1 MWAAMIH
8 VSVVIL
14 IPILLLSFMRLL
26 PVANKI
32 NGINTNCV
40 YKPFPGC
47 DDNNH
52 RALLLLV
59 NSVALLVL
67 WGIPFIALSITMV
80 ILKIQ
85 KNLHPFIRDHATE
98 AIKFQLNSSVYIAI
112 IHLICIMFL
121 WASSG
126 FRIAHI
132 GGLVIVTLALDLFC
146 SPIFVG
152 FQLIMG
158 IFAATRALK
167 GNITSYTRI
176 RW

>member
-1 MWAAMIH
+1 MIH
-8 VSVVIL
+8 VGVAIL
-14 IPILLLSFMRLL
+14 IPILLIFFMWLL

-59 NSVALLVL
+59 NGVALLVL
-67 WGIPFIALSITMV
+67 WSLPFIALSITMV
-80 ILKIQ
+80 ILKIK
-85 KNLHPFIRDHATE
+85 KNLHPFIRDNATK
-98 AIKFQLNSSVYIAI
+98 AIKFQLNSSGCIAI
-112 IHLICIMFL
+112 IHLICVIFL
-121 WASSG
+121 SASYG
-126 FRIAHI
+126 FRLAPIGSFVIA
-132 GGLVIVTLALDLFC
+132 TLTLDLFC
-146 SPIFVG
+146 FPIFVG

-167 GNITSYTRI
+167 GSI
-176 RW
+176 

>member
-14 IPILLLSFMRLL
+14 IPILLVFFQWLL

-32 NGINTNCV
+32 NGININCV

-59 NSVALLVL
+59 NGMALLVL
-67 WGIPFIALSITMV
+67 WSIPFIALSITMV

-85 KNLHPFIRDHATE
+85 KNLHPFIRDNATE
-98 AIKFQLNSSVYIAI
+98 AIKFQLNSSGYIAI
-112 IHLICIMFL
+112 IHLICVIFL
-121 WASSG
+121 SASYG
-126 FRIAHI
+126 FRTSHI
-132 GGLVIVTLALDLFC
+132 GALVILTLTLDLFC
-146 SPIFVG
+146 FPIFFG

-167 GNITSYTRI
+167 GSITSYPQI
-176 RW
+176 R